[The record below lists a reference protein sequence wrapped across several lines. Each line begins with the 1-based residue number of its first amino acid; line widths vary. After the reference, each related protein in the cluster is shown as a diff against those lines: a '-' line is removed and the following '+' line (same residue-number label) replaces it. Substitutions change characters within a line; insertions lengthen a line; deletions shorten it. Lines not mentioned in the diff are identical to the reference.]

1 MEADD
6 LLNMLLLMSRV
17 HLGRRGSAFLDTLPE
32 TEFVGLG
39 EEKWVVISKVRP
51 SAMDF
56 TDRQALKV
64 VYCRRYKTGIRC
76 MSKTCMNRNTPF
88 RAKQAS
94 DPSCPVIEKFIFIT
108 IRASG

>member
-17 HLGRRGSAFLDTLPE
+17 YLGRRGSAFLDSLPE
-32 TEFVGLG
+32 TEFAGLG

-76 MSKTCMNRNTPF
+76 MSKTRMNRYTQF

>member
-32 TEFVGLG
+32 TEFAGLG

-56 TDRQALKV
+56 ADRQALKV
-64 VYCRRYKTGIRC
+64 VYCRRYKTGTRYLSEQKHPI
-76 MSKTCMNRNTPF
+76 SYK
-88 RAKQAS
+88 AS
-94 DPSCPVIEKFIFIT
+94 VRSQLSFY
-108 IRASG
+108 